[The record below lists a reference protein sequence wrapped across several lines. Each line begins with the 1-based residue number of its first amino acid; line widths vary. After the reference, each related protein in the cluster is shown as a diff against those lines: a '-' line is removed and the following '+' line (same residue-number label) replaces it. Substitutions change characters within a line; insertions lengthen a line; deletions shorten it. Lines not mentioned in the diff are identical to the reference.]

1 MSVDGN
7 VLIYFSSVLVLAV
20 INFIHNAD
28 FVATLYK
35 IWTANRTR
43 TSSIST
49 AFDWERSGSLP
60 EMGLHDYDDDVVE
73 MVILVL

>member
-7 VLIYFSSVLVLAV
+7 ALIYFSSVLVLAV
-20 INFIHNAD
+20 SNVMHNAE

-43 TSSIST
+43 TPSIST

-60 EMGLHDYDDDVVE
+60 EMGIHDYDDDVVRW
-73 MVILVL
+73 